1 MEAQVKDSGTK
12 SGSSEDNDRS
22 NTTIKR
28 ISSRHIIL
36 GEVNR
41 LLASMRRNAHWASQ
55 NGKSSES
62 PLLKGLKGLRTSL
75 DSSSTVTPRQRRVS
89 EGEIDLQI
97 LSDDEVERSNYS
109 YLKPFLIII
118 RSEETRYISSF
129 VFNKNEKFTN
139 ILKR

>member
-1 MEAQVKDSGTK
+1 MEAQVVDSGTK

-22 NTTIKR
+22 NTNIKR

-75 DSSSTVTPRQRRVS
+75 DSSSTVTPRRRRRGS

-97 LSDDEVERSNYS
+97 LSDDEVESSNYS

-129 VFNKNEKFTN
+129 VFKKNESITKHS
-139 ILKR
+139 